1 LSFPP
6 PRNVSIY
13 TAPGANHISA
23 MPARFSP
30 EDLLACYRR
39 GVFPMADSRNDPR
52 LFLVDPDFRG
62 ILPLDAFHI
71 PKRLKRRVCQDPY
84 RVSFDTAFTRVI
96 EACAEP
102 HEGRPNTWINSSIV
116 NLYSALH
123 REGHAHSAECWDG
136 DRLLG
141 GLYGVA
147 IGGAFFG
154 ESMFSR
160 ADDASKIALVH
171 LVARLIDR
179 GFVLLDAQFHN
190 PHLEQFG
197 LIEIPR
203 DTFKALLKKALKVP
217 ASFHPPADQSMGSG
231 SAAGSTGT
239 AGSTAGGASDSAMPA
254 GVSSTSG
261 SSPSGTITRSGSFTG
276 AGAVQ
281 RITQIS

>member
-1 LSFPP
+1 MS
-6 PRNVSIY
+6 
-13 TAPGANHISA
+13 
-23 MPARFSP
+23 ARFST

-39 GVFPMADSRNDPR
+39 GVFPMADSRDDPR
-52 LFLVDPDFRG
+52 LFLVDPEQRG

-71 PKRLKRRVCQDPY
+71 PKRLKRTILQDPF

-96 EACAEP
+96 EACGEP
-102 HEGRPNTWINSSIV
+102 HENRPNTWINSSV
-116 NLYSALH
+116 LNLYSALH
-123 REGHAHSAECWDG
+123 REGHAHSVECWDG
-136 DRLLG
+136 DTLVG

-160 ADDASKIALVH
+160 ATDASKIALVH

-179 GFVLLDAQFHN
+179 GFVLLDAQFYN
-190 PHLEQFG
+190 PHLDQFG
-197 LIEIPR
+197 LIEVPR
-203 DTFKALLKKALKVP
+203 DAFRAMLKRALKVP
-217 ASFHPPADQSMGSG
+217 ASFHPPLGDQSIGSG
-231 SAAGSTGT
+231 SA
-239 AGSTAGGASDSAMPA
+239 GGASSVSDTPA
-254 GVSSTSG
+254 GTSSVNG

>member
-1 LSFPP
+1 
-6 PRNVSIY
+6 
-13 TAPGANHISA
+13 
-23 MPARFSP
+23 MPARFGTD
-30 EDLLACYRR
+30 DLLTCYRR
-39 GVFPMADSRNDPR
+39 GVFPMADSRDDPS
-52 LFLVDPDFRG
+52 LFLVDPELRSL
-62 ILPLDAFHI
+62 LPLEAFHI
-71 PKRLKRRVCQDPY
+71 PKRLKRRICQDPF
-84 RVSFDTAFTRVI
+84 RVTFDTAFTRVI

-102 HEGRPNTWINSSIV
+102 YAGRADTWINSGIV

-123 REGHAHSAECWDG
+123 REGHAHSVECWEG
-136 DRLLG
+136 DRLAG

-147 IGGAFFG
+147 LGGAFFG

-190 PHLEQFG
+190 PHLSQFG
-197 LIEIPR
+197 LIEVTR
-203 DTFKALLKKALKVP
+203 AQFRARLARALKVP
-217 ASFHPPADQSMGSG
+217 ASFHPLPD
-231 SAAGSTGT
+231 AGYSPTGPDP
-239 AGSTAGGASDSAMPA
+239 AGGVSTTGGGWSLSDRPA
-254 GVSSTSG
+254 GRSSRMG